1 MFLKHFY
8 GSILVWLSTIIVS
21 VVIIIHV
28 FSGGWRSSIWTNS
41 IQGILLVMG
50 MFILFSTALWYVGV
64 RNSYEYKN

>member
-1 MFLKHFY
+1 M
-8 GSILVWLSTIIVS
+8 
-21 VVIIIHV
+21 IIIYV
-28 FSGGWRSSIWTNS
+28 FSGGWRSSIWINS